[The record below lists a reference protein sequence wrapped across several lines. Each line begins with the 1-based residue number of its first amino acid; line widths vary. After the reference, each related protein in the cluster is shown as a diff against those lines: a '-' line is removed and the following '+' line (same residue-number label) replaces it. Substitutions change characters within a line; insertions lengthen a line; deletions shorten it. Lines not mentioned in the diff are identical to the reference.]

1 MFIVIFDICIYIY
14 SETYIRG
21 IRFVCLHVS
30 KVSSRQAVSLA
41 HPRRHALAGIMS
53 NRLAPEQL
61 RSAVARFSGDTLSTL
76 SRLLESKENATK
88 APSGAFKRKVQA
100 TLAPYAACFRAIHVA
115 SCRDGE
121 SVETFYVASMKDLLR
136 CVASQCPSL
145 QEVFR
150 AHSVAPLCAIFA
162 HDECT
167 SGNVL
172 NPLMRQKTLI
182 FYVSFTCLSPI
193 LKSSRAWFPVAAI
206 PHDQMEHCVG
216 GMSAVTAAFVQSW
229 TQDALD
235 VPFRISDDIHVSLQL
250 KIFVS
255 DLDSQRGAFAAKG
268 SAGLKPCIFC
278 SNCLMNNAEGAVRDG
293 HFRTI
298 AEHDL
303 TLFHQNQKSDLETT
317 IKYWIGLLPRMSKQE
332 IGLRER
338 CLGFNLDPHSLWNS
352 PPAVLNV
359 FNIDMVMNDAMHC
372 YFATGICNSEIILLL
387 QAAKEHTGATLQDL
401 CTACCVAHPDLPINL
416 CKRIKP
422 L

>member
-1 MFIVIFDICIYIY
+1 
-14 SETYIRG
+14 
-21 IRFVCLHVS
+21 
-30 KVSSRQAVSLA
+30 
-41 HPRRHALAGIMS
+41 
-53 NRLAPEQL
+53 
-61 RSAVARFSGDTLSTL
+61 
-76 SRLLESKENATK
+76 
-88 APSGAFKRKVQA
+88 
-100 TLAPYAACFRAIHVA
+100 
-115 SCRDGE
+115 
-121 SVETFYVASMKDLLR
+121 MKDLLR

-278 SNCLMNNAEGAVRDG
+278 
-293 HFRTI
+293 
-298 AEHDL
+298 
-303 TLFHQNQKSDLETT
+303 
-317 IKYWIGLLPRMSKQE
+317 
-332 IGLRER
+332 
-338 CLGFNLDPHSLWNS
+338 
-352 PPAVLNV
+352 
-359 FNIDMVMNDAMHC
+359 
-372 YFATGICNSEIILLL
+372 
-387 QAAKEHTGATLQDL
+387 
-401 CTACCVAHPDLPINL
+401 
-416 CKRIKP
+416 
-422 L
+422 